1 MTKMKKL
8 YLPVLTAAAI
18 TFSIFGMPKK
28 AEASCNTYQVNVAK
42 GYLALR
48 TDTAFDSR
56 NEIGEL
62 YNGDLVEVMDYTGA
76 TGYWYVYSPKYD
88 TFGYVN
94 NDYLNS
100 ISSSVSAYDTMWT
113 VSVEKGY
120 LALLDGV
127 SHLIIAFNKLP
138 KLVAGTV
145 IRILHHQVGTLDGAS
160 HLGTAVHNVTERAAP

>member
-1 MTKMKKL
+1 MQNYKKGDFTMTKMKKL

-113 VSVEKGY
+113 VSVRKAIWHSVMQHAMTLPMK
-120 LALLDGV
+120 LASCIPAIMCGF
-127 SHLIIAFNKLP
+127 AT
-138 KLVAGTV
+138 AA
-145 IRILHHQVGTLDGAS
+145 ILRTGMYTHRS
-160 HLGTAVHNVTERAAP
+160 

>member
-56 NEIGEL
+56 NEISEFMMRDVS
-62 YNGDLVEVMDYTGA
+62 GDI
-76 TGYWYVYSPKYD
+76 
-88 TFGYVN
+88 N
-94 NDYLNS
+94 LN
-100 ISSSVSAYDTMWT
+100 V
-113 VSVEKGY
+113 
-120 LALLDGV
+120 
-127 SHLIIAFNKLP
+127 
-138 KLVAGTV
+138 
-145 IRILHHQVGTLDGAS
+145 
-160 HLGTAVHNVTERAAP
+160 